1 MENKRNVLGIS
12 SIQAF
17 RKLSL
22 NKQCLKALQCGQSVL
37 CMSLLS
43 EGVLH
48 VELHIHV
55 QKANDRRKCRHTEL
69 LTEELWTHIPKVQD
83 GSLKRNL
90 EVKNIHVHKCVI

>member
-1 MENKRNVLGIS
+1 MRTIGLMYVFVVRGGT
-12 SIQAF
+12 A
-17 RKLSL
+17 
-22 NKQCLKALQCGQSVL
+22 
-37 CMSLLS
+37 
-43 EGVLH
+43 